1 VGKVAAGFG
10 IAVDEI
16 GPDDGPEALGEALD
30 RRIEGGVVAV
40 IRVRLP
46 GREENVEIHAGINRA
61 VIEAVE
67 SGSSAGW

>member
-1 VGKVAAGFG
+1 
-10 IAVDEI
+10 
-16 GPDDGPEALGEALD
+16 
-30 RRIEGGVVAV
+30 V

-46 GREENVEIHAGINRA
+46 GRAENVEIHAGINRA